1 MKREITFRS
10 PTIAAARDREHWI
23 KQCRS
28 SGCVIGKHRFH
39 TATQLHRR
47 PFSQQMKTS
56 LVRISK
62 WFIHSFIHFTENVF
76 VCAFVLKCYL
86 KMRLEREFCL
96 GMRNGELAGLAPEPA
111 ASLDATVVRA
121 AVDRRTDLAALA
133 AANDI
138 ALPLGFWFWFVAAF
152 LFQGFCISFRGF
164 RFQ

>member
-76 VCAFVLKCYL
+76 VLKCYL
-86 KMRLEREFCL
+86 KIRLEREFCL
-96 GMRNGELAGLAPEPA
+96 GMRNGELAGLAPGPA

>member
-47 PFSQQMKTS
+47 PFSPTNENI
-56 LVRISK
+56 ISSNIK
-62 WFIHSFIHFTENVF
+62 MIHSFIHFTENVF
-76 VCAFVLKCYL
+76 VFAFVLKCYL